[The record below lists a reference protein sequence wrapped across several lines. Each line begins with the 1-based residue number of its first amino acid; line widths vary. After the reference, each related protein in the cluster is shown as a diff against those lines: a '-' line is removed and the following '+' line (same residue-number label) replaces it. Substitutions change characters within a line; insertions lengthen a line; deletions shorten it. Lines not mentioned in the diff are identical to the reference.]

1 MITLNHLIKHSQVN
15 CKRAKKY
22 LPPRAPFRGSRF
34 VVFLW
39 REWYALY
46 IKKGL
51 KMRVD
56 GRENNELRPIK
67 FTHGFTKHALGS
79 VLTEFGDTR
88 VLVTASVEL
97 KKPKWMTDD
106 DNRGWVTAEYSL
118 LPASTNTRCKR
129 ERDKVSGR
137 TQEIQRLI
145 GRSLRACVDLEKMPG
160 MTITIDADVI
170 EADGGT
176 RTASICGGFLALR
189 DAVNKL
195 LSTGDLK
202 ENPIIEP
209 VAAISIGIVDGE
221 IKLDLNYEEDS
232 HAQVDSNVIL
242 TKSGKIVDFQT
253 TAEGMPYEFEKML
266 ELYNTAKSGINK
278 IIEMY

>member
-1 MITLNHLIKHSQVN
+1 
-15 CKRAKKY
+15 
-22 LPPRAPFRGSRF
+22 
-34 VVFLW
+34 
-39 REWYALY
+39 
-46 IKKGL
+46 
-51 KMRVD
+51 MRID
-56 GRENNELRPIK
+56 GRKNNELREIK

-88 VLVTASVEL
+88 VIVTASVDL
-97 KKPKWMTDD
+97 KKPKWMDEN

-129 ERDKVSGR
+129 EREKVSGR

-170 EADGGT
+170 QADGGT
-176 RTASICGGFLALR
+176 RTASICGGFLALK
-189 DAVNKL
+189 DAVDKL
-195 LSTGDLK
+195 LASGDLK

-209 VAAISIGIVDGE
+209 IGAISIGIVDGE
-221 IKLDLNYEEDS
+221 IKLDLCYEEDS

-253 TAEGMPYEFEKML
+253 TSEGEPYEFERMI
-266 ELYNTAKSGINK
+266 ELFNTAKDGINR

>member
-1 MITLNHLIKHSQVN
+1 
-15 CKRAKKY
+15 
-22 LPPRAPFRGSRF
+22 
-34 VVFLW
+34 
-39 REWYALY
+39 
-46 IKKGL
+46 
-51 KMRVD
+51 MRID
-56 GRENNELRPIK
+56 GRKNNELREIK

-88 VLVTASVEL
+88 VIVTASVDL
-97 KKPKWMTDD
+97 KKPKWMDEN

-129 ERDKVSGR
+129 EREKISGR

-170 EADGGT
+170 QADGGT
-176 RTASICGGFLALR
+176 RTASICGGFLALK
-189 DAVNKL
+189 DAVDKL
-195 LSTGDLK
+195 LASGDLK
-202 ENPIIEP
+202 VNPIIEP
-209 VAAISIGIVDGE
+209 IGAISIGIVDGE
-221 IKLDLNYEEDS
+221 IKLDLCYEEDS

-253 TAEGMPYEFEKML
+253 TSEGEPYEFERMV
-266 ELYNTAKSGINK
+266 ELFNTAKDGINR

>member
-1 MITLNHLIKHSQVN
+1 
-15 CKRAKKY
+15 
-22 LPPRAPFRGSRF
+22 
-34 VVFLW
+34 
-39 REWYALY
+39 
-46 IKKGL
+46 
-51 KMRVD
+51 MRID
-56 GRENNELRPIK
+56 GRKNNELRKIK

-88 VLVTASVEL
+88 VIVTASVDL
-97 KKPKWMTDD
+97 KKPKWMDEN

-129 ERDKVSGR
+129 EREKISGR

-170 EADGGT
+170 QADGGT
-176 RTASICGGFLALR
+176 RTASICGGFLALK
-189 DAVNKL
+189 DAVDKL
-195 LSTGDLK
+195 LASGDLK

-209 VAAISIGIVDGE
+209 IGAISIGIVDGE
-221 IKLDLNYEEDS
+221 IKLDLCYEEDS

-253 TAEGMPYEFEKML
+253 TSEGEPYEFERMV
-266 ELYNTAKSGINK
+266 ELFNTAKEGINR